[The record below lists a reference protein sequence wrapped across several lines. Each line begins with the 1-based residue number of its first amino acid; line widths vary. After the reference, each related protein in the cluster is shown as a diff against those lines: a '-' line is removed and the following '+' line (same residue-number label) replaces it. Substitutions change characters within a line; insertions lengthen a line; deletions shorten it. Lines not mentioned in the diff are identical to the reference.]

1 MKEIPG
7 IKKPDLQALPQI
19 KDRIT
24 YLYLEHCVINR
35 KDGAITVA
43 DTRGIVHVPA
53 ASISVLL
60 LGPGSN
66 VTHRAMELLGDAGTT
81 VIWIGERGVR
91 YYAHGRPLTHSARLL
106 IRQAELVSNVRSRV
120 AVARQ
125 MYQMR
130 FPNEDVSKYTMQQ
143 LRGHEGARVRAIY
156 RKWSKETGVPWN
168 GRNYNPNDFESGDL
182 VNQALS
188 MANYCLYGIIHSV
201 IVALG
206 CTPGLGFVHNN
217 HDRAFVYDIAD
228 LYKAQITIPIAF
240 IIAKKIPKDV
250 EGETRRAVRDA
261 LSKYKIL
268 ERATRDIKWLLLGN
282 DTKAFDDEIG
292 DVGIINLW
300 DDKVGTVKSGIS
312 YGKYEDEDATDE
324 AVSRD
329 IQTLEEMNATEQSNG
344 IIIEDT
350 PSSSQK
356 PVVYED
362 DFFAELDFAD
372 SDADDTSFDTSFN
385 PDEFEDDDLNEDD
398 CDTDDSC
405 FENETSDDDNEE
417 F

>member
-1 MKEIPG
+1 MKDIPG
-7 IKKPDLQALPQI
+7 IKKPELQALPQI

-24 YLYLEHCVINR
+24 FLYLEHCVINR
-35 KDGAITVA
+35 TDGAITIA
-43 DTRGIVHVPA
+43 DIRGIVHVPA

-130 FPNEDVSKYTMQQ
+130 FPNEDVSNYTMQQ

-156 RKWSKETGVPWN
+156 RKQAKRTGVEWN
-168 GRNYNPNDFESGDL
+168 GRKYDPNDIESGDL

-188 MANYCLYGIIHSV
+188 MANYCLYGVIHAV
-201 IVALG
+201 VVALG
-206 CTPGLGFVHNN
+206 CSPGLGFVHNN
-217 HDRAFVYDIAD
+217 HDRSFVYDIAD
-228 LYKAQITIPIAF
+228 LYKAEITIPIAF
-240 IIAKKIPKDV
+240 DIAQKAPDDL

-261 LSKYKIL
+261 LTQNQIL

-282 DTKAFDDEIG
+282 NAKDFEDEIG
-292 DVGIINLW
+292 DIGIINLW
-300 DDKVGTVKSGIS
+300 DDKKGCVKSGVS
-312 YGKYEDEDATDE
+312 YGKYEDEDATDDSI
-324 AVSRD
+324 AQD
-329 IQTLEEMNATEQSNG
+329 IQTLDELNATETNNG
-344 IIIEDT
+344 RIIEDT
-350 PSSSQK
+350 PSSSINTNI
-356 PVVYED
+356 YED
-362 DFFAELDFAD
+362 DYFAELEYAD
-372 SDADDTSFDTSFN
+372 DDQADYDTSFD
-385 PDEFEDDDLNEDD
+385 PDTLS
-398 CDTDDSC
+398 DDS
-405 FENETSDDDNEE
+405 ERKTMSNNEVDDED

>member
-19 KDRIT
+19 KDRMT

-66 VTHRAMELLGDAGTT
+66 VTHRAMELLGDAGCS

-143 LRGHEGARVRAIY
+143 LRGHEGARVRSIY
-156 RKWSKETGVPWN
+156 RKYSKLTGVPWN
-168 GRNYNPNDFESGDL
+168 GRSYDPNDLESGDL

-188 MANYCLYGIIHSV
+188 MANYCLYGVIHSV

-228 LYKAQITIPIAF
+228 LYKAEITIPIAF
-240 IIAKKIPKDV
+240 MIAKKEPEDI
-250 EGETRRAVRDA
+250 EGETRRAVRNA
-261 LSKYKIL
+261 LVQYKIL

-282 DTKAFDDEIG
+282 DSASFDEEVG
-292 DVGIINLW
+292 DVEVLNLW
-300 DDKVGTVKSGIS
+300 DDKTGCVKSGVS
-312 YGKYEDEDATDE
+312 YGKSEDEDATDDSIHNDI
-324 AVSRD
+324 AVLD
-329 IQTLEEMNATEQSNG
+329 EMNATERSNG
-344 IIIEDT
+344 KIVEDT
-350 PSSSQK
+350 PASPAK
-356 PVVYED
+356 RPVYED
-362 DFFAELDFAD
+362 DFFAELAYAD
-372 SDADDTSFDTSFN
+372 EDIEADESFIEFENDLSGNVDTSFD
-385 PDEFEDDDLNEDD
+385 P
-398 CDTDDSC
+398 
-405 FENETSDDDNEE
+405 EE
-417 F
+417 FDLEEGNDDGEDF

>member
-1 MKEIPG
+1 MVKEIPG
-7 IKKPDLQALPQI
+7 IQKPNLQALPQI
-19 KDRIT
+19 KDRIS

-53 ASISVLL
+53 AAISVLL

-66 VTHRAMELLGDAGTT
+66 VTHRAMELLGDAGCT

-130 FPNEDVSKYTMQQ
+130 FPNEDVSGFSMQQ

-168 GRNYNPNDFESGDL
+168 GRNYDPNNIESGDL

-217 HDRAFVYDIAD
+217 HDRSFVYDIAD
-228 LYKAQITIPIAF
+228 LYKAEITIPIAF
-240 IIAKKIPKDV
+240 IMAQKEPKDL
-250 EGETRRAVRDA
+250 ECETRRAVRDA
-261 LSKYKIL
+261 ISKYKIL

-282 DTKAFDDEIG
+282 DTQAFEDEIG
-292 DVGIINLW
+292 DIGIINLW
-300 DDKVGTVKSGIS
+300 DDKIGCVKSGIS
-312 YGKYEDEDATDE
+312 YGKYEDEDATDDSI
-324 AVSRD
+324 ARD
-329 IQTLEEMNATEQSNG
+329 IQTLDEMNATEESNG
-344 IIIEDT
+344 IVIEDT
-350 PSSSQK
+350 PSSATK
-356 PVVYED
+356 HAIYED
-362 DFFAELDFAD
+362 DFFAELDYAEGDFSED
-372 SDADDTSFDTSFN
+372 QIDTSFDPNHF
-385 PDEFEDDDLNEDD
+385 
-398 CDTDDSC
+398 
-405 FENETSDDDNEE
+405 DDDNSDDEE
-417 F
+417 Q